1 MQTAKGKFQGIEHVA
16 FWLFIW
22 LFVFDYYFLDENW
35 SEAFFYTSAEV
46 ITYIALVYLNL
57 LVIIPF
63 ALTKWHAMVY
73 CVSLVFVVSIYVMLL
88 RVTGLENYFYDYEGW
103 RNVFSMVLNATLF
116 LLISL
121 LYWYLKQWRMEREQ
135 KLLWRNE
142 RLEAELSFLRAQISP
157 HFIFNTLNNI
167 YTLAL
172 RKDDN
177 TASMVAKLS
186 RILRYVLY
194 EGGEQ
199 QILFRTESETLK
211 QYIELQ
217 LLRKPVST
225 NVDFYT
231 EGDPGE
237 WSIVPMLL
245 INFVENAF
253 KHSRIEVEAD
263 AWIKIHSSVTAEGE
277 LLFSTENNI
286 PGQADYDRSGGIGIM
301 NVRRQ
306 LELNYPGSHSLH
318 INSETGTY
326 SVNLTLQMKHI

>member
-194 EGGEQ
+194 EGG
-199 QILFRTESETLK
+199 
-211 QYIELQ
+211 
-217 LLRKPVST
+217 
-225 NVDFYT
+225 
-231 EGDPGE
+231 
-237 WSIVPMLL
+237 
-245 INFVENAF
+245 
-253 KHSRIEVEAD
+253 
-263 AWIKIHSSVTAEGE
+263 
-277 LLFSTENNI
+277 
-286 PGQADYDRSGGIGIM
+286 QAIY
-301 NVRRQ
+301 
-306 LELNYPGSHSLH
+306 
-318 INSETGTY
+318 
-326 SVNLTLQMKHI
+326 